1 MRKLQKCYNLDGISA
16 VQRNGKPNDGHESS
30 NVVSLVHRQ
39 QGQRHRTD
47 IESANCVTGS
57 RINVL
62 LIERTAAVY
71 IIIIFELHALV
82 TELRN
87 EVTRM

>member
-1 MRKLQKCYNLDGISA
+1 MELAPFREM
-16 VQRNGKPNDGHESS
+16 ESPTMVTKVPTFLWCIDNKDS
-30 NVVSLVHRQ
+30 V
-39 QGQRHRTD
+39 D

-87 EVTRM
+87 EVT

>member
-1 MRKLQKCYNLDGISA
+1 MELAPFREM
-16 VQRNGKPNDGHESS
+16 ESPTM
-30 NVVSLVHRQ
+30 VTKVSTLFLWRIDNKDSV
-39 QGQRHRTD
+39 D